1 MAVSPERRR
10 DRFRTRKENLSLVA
24 IYSSIRLLQE
34 RFRKKKQ
41 FFLKIRSSGQ
51 YQAMRINDSK
61 SEFVYAQKRK
71 KRFKEKYTA
80 KKIFKKE
87 TRKRK
92 KKGKMAAQ

>member
-61 SEFVYAQKRK
+61 SEFVYAKTQKTFQRK
-71 KRFKEKYTA
+71 IHS

-87 TRKRK
+87 IRKRK